1 MKLFSA
7 NPRRAPDYGD
17 KDGCK
22 AKGDHERGTKL
33 WGDPVEPKKPT
44 DERGKAQ
51 SIFTRVVSR
60 VVKELLHIQSGKGGI

>member
-17 KDGCK
+17 KDGDK

-33 WGDPVEPKKPT
+33 WGDPVEPKSLQ
-44 DERGKAQ
+44 A
-51 SIFTRVVSR
+51 
-60 VVKELLHIQSGKGGI
+60 KEEKHSH